1 LFTSKTMLVN
11 QLNEVNKNE
20 LIIPGVT
27 NMLKRS
33 TWLPAATLAFAGL
46 ITTTAYAADLVKPFI
61 LANGASGDVA
71 SVAAATKTKLTG
83 AGFEVVGSYSP
94 YAGVQN
100 IVFTSSEL
108 KSAAT
113 KSERG
118 GYGAAMRASVT
129 KVGDNIEVTYTNPI
143 YWANAYRMAS
153 NLDGVSAKLKSAL
166 GMQKQF
172 GTGDKKLTAEDMR
185 EYHYTVM
192 MEYFDDPSELAG
204 YSSHAGAVKAIEEN
218 LAAGKKG
225 TSQVYKISLGKDPK
239 GKEMTLFGVG
249 LAGTGDKDCS
259 GDQYI
264 MSRIDK
270 SDPRHTAHLPYELL
284 VYGSD
289 VEALYGRFR
298 IALSWPHL
306 PMMAS
311 ETGATFMSIMCAP
324 DSIKDALKAAAG
336 GKEDW

>member
-1 LFTSKTMLVN
+1 MR
-11 QLNEVNKNE
+11 
-20 LIIPGVT
+20 
-27 NMLKRS
+27 KRS
-33 TWLPAATLAFAGL
+33 ILLHAATMVFALL
-46 ITTTAYAADLVKPFI
+46 IAGSAYAADLVKPFI

-71 SVAAATKTKLTG
+71 SAAAATRQKLTG

-94 YAGVQN
+94 YAGVEI
-100 IVFTSSEL
+100 IVFTNDEL

-118 GYGAAMRASVT
+118 GYGSAMRASVT
-129 KVGDNIEVTYTNPI
+129 KVGNGIQVAYTNPV

-153 NLDGVSAKLKSAL
+153 NLDGVSAKIKSAL

-172 GTGDKKLTAEDMR
+172 GSGDKELTAEDMR

-192 MEYFDDPSELAG
+192 MEYFDDPSDLASYG
-204 YSSHAGAVKAIEEN
+204 SHAEAVKTVEEN
-218 LAAGKKG
+218 LAAGKAG
-225 TSQVYKISLGKDPK
+225 TSMVYKISMGKDPE
-239 GKEMTLFGVG
+239 GKEMTLVGVALG
-249 LAGTGDKDCS
+249 GTGEKDCS
-259 GDQYI
+259 GDNYI
-264 MSRIDK
+264 MSKIDK
-270 SDPRHTAHLPYELL
+270 ADPRSSAHLPYELL

-289 VEALYGRFR
+289 IEALYGRFR

-324 DSIKDALKAAAG
+324 DSIKDALKAVAG
-336 GKEDW
+336 GSEDW

>member
-1 LFTSKTMLVN
+1 
-11 QLNEVNKNE
+11 
-20 LIIPGVT
+20 
-27 NMLKRS
+27 MLKRS
-33 TWLPAATLAFAGL
+33 TWLPAVTMAVAGL
-46 ITTTAYAADLVKPFI
+46 ISSAAYAADLVKPFI
-61 LANGASGDVA
+61 LANSASGDVA
-71 SVAAATKTKLTG
+71 SVAASTKAKLTS

-94 YAGVQN
+94 YAGVEN
-100 IVFTSSEL
+100 IVFTNDEL

-118 GYGAAMRASVT
+118 GYGAAMRAAVT
-129 KVGDNIEVTYTNPI
+129 KVGNGIEVTYTNPV
-143 YWANAYRMAS
+143 YWANAYRMSS

-172 GTGDKKLTAEDMR
+172 GTGDKELTADDMR

-192 MEYFDDPSELAG
+192 MEYFDDPSELASYG
-204 YSSHAGAVKAIEEN
+204 SHAAAVKAVEEN
-218 LAAGKKG
+218 LAKGKKG

-249 LAGTGDKDCS
+249 LGGTGEKDCS
-259 GDQYI
+259 GDNYI

-270 SDPRHTAHLPYELL
+270 SNPRHSAHLPYELL
-284 VYGSD
+284 VYGD
-289 VEALYGRFR
+289 EIEALYGRFR
-298 IALSWPHL
+298 IAVSWPHL

-336 GKEDW
+336 GSEDF